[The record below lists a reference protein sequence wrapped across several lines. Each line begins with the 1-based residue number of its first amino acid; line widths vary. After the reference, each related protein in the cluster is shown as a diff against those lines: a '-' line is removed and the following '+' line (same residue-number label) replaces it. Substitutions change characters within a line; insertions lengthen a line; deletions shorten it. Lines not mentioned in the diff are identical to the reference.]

1 VSSTSFHVPAT
12 IELGVRRSLDPRVI
26 DLQRTVRWI
35 TTACL
40 AGPSFIVVAATSL
53 IPRAPFPLKL
63 AFWGGWLAFTMLLA
77 WFAQKWP
84 PIAYRYASYT
94 VDEHGIEIR
103 RGVVWR
109 SVTNVPR
116 TRVQHTDVSQGPL
129 ERSHGLGT
137 LVIHTAGTEHA
148 IVALHGLEHG
158 TALALR
164 NHLLPGGAVDA
175 V

>member
-1 VSSTSFHVPAT
+1 ML
-12 IELGVRRSLDPRVI
+12 ELGIRRSLDPRAI

-35 TTACL
+35 TAACL
-40 AGPSFIVVAATSL
+40 VAPSFLVVAAIAL
-53 IPRAPFPLKL
+53 HPRVPFGLKI
-63 AFWGGWLAFTMLLA
+63 AVWGGWLAGAVLLA
-77 WFAQKWP
+77 WFAHRWP
-84 PIAYRYASYT
+84 PIAYRYASYL
-94 VDEHGIEIR
+94 VDDHGIEIR

-109 SVTNVPR
+109 AVTNVPR

-148 IVALHGLEHG
+148 IVALHGLDYA
-158 TALALR
+158 TAIALR
-164 NHLLPGGAVDA
+164 NHLLPGGAADA

>member
-1 VSSTSFHVPAT
+1 VSSS
-12 IELGVRRSLDPRVI
+12 IELGVRRALDPRVI

-35 TTACL
+35 TAACL
-40 AGPSFIVVAATSL
+40 SGPGLIVVAAISFH
-53 IPRAPFPLKL
+53 PRAPFALKL
-63 AFWGGWLAFTMLLA
+63 AFLVAWLAGSLLLA

-109 SVTNVPR
+109 AVTNVPR

-137 LVIHTAGTEHA
+137 LVIHTAGTVHA
-148 IVALHGLEHG
+148 IVALHGLDYA
-158 TALALR
+158 TATALR
-164 NHLLPGGAVDA
+164 NHLLPGGAADA

>member
-1 VSSTSFHVPAT
+1 MVP
-12 IELGVRRSLDPRVI
+12 LGVRHALDPRVI
-26 DLQRTVRWI
+26 ELQRTVRWI
-35 TTACL
+35 TAACL
-40 AGPSFIVVAATSL
+40 SGPGLIVVAATAL
-53 IPRAPFPLKL
+53 HPRASMALKL
-63 AFWGGWLAFTMLLA
+63 AFLIAWLAGTILLA
-77 WFAQKWP
+77 WFAHKWP

-109 SVTNVPR
+109 AVTNVPR

-158 TALALR
+158 IALALR

>member
-1 VSSTSFHVPAT
+1 ML
-12 IELGVRRSLDPRVI
+12 ELGVRCALDPRVI

-35 TTACL
+35 TAACL
-40 AGPSFIVVAATSL
+40 SGPTLIVVSL
-53 IPRAPFPLKL
+53 LSLHPRAPLPLKL
-63 AFWGGWLAFTMLLA
+63 AFWLAWLAGTILLA

-84 PIAYRYASYT
+84 PIAYRHASYT

-148 IVALHGLEHG
+148 IVGLHGLEHG
-158 TALALR
+158 VALALR